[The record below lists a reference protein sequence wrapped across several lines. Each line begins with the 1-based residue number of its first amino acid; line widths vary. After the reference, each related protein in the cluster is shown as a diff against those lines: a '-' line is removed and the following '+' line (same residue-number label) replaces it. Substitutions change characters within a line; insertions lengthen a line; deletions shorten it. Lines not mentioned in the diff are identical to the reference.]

1 MQDVDI
7 MPEYRIYYGEDGNI
21 LSSYNSVLD
30 AFPNG
35 ENYIVVDRLIYE
47 NYEKYIVKDKELIFV
62 SDESIIPEYRI
73 YYDEDG
79 NITAC
84 AMVQHPAGDTYIVVS
99 RDEYENYFRYFVEN
113 GKLVLLS
120 SIKTPDHTSLI
131 VKSDTGIRVVAGQ
144 SNLVL
149 EDDEQCLDVEYYDYV
164 Y

>member
-7 MPEYRIYYGEDGNI
+7 FI
-21 LSSYNSVLD
+21 
-30 AFPNG
+30 
-35 ENYIVVDRLIYE
+35 
-47 NYEKYIVKDKELIFV
+47 
-62 SDESIIPEYRI
+62 EYRI

-84 AMVQHPAGDTYIVVS
+84 AMVQHPPGDNYIVVS
-99 RDEYENYFRYFVEN
+99 RDEYENYFRYFIKN

-120 SIKTPDHTSLI
+120 SIKEQDYTSLI
-131 VKSDTGIRVVAGQ
+131 VKSDTGIKVVVGQ

-149 EDDEQCLDVEYYDYV
+149 EDDDQYLDVEYYNYV

>member
-7 MPEYRIYYGEDGNI
+7 FI
-21 LSSYNSVLD
+21 
-30 AFPNG
+30 
-35 ENYIVVDRLIYE
+35 
-47 NYEKYIVKDKELIFV
+47 
-62 SDESIIPEYRI
+62 EYRI

-84 AMVQHPAGDTYIVVS
+84 AMVQHPEGNNYIVVS
-99 RDEYENYFRYFVEN
+99 RDEYENYFRYFVRN

-120 SIKTPDHTSLI
+120 SIKQDDYSSLI
-131 VKSDTGIRVVAGQ
+131 VKSESGIRVVEGH

-149 EDDEQCLDVEYYDYV
+149 DDEEEYLKVEYYNYA